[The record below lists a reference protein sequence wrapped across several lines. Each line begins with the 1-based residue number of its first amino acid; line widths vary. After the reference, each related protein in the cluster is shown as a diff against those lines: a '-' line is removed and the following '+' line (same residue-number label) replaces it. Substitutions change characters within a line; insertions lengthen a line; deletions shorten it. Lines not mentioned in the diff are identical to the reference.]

1 MRFLAAARRIALP
14 AGRKVSLLGPAPAP
28 MQRRG
33 DRYRAQLL
41 LQAATPSPLQAF
53 LADLIAQIEELPES
67 RKVRWSVDVDP
78 LELF

>member
-1 MRFLAAARRIALP
+1 
-14 AGRKVSLLGPAPAP
+14 

-41 LQAATPSPLQAF
+41 LQAETPSQLQAF
-53 LADLIAQIEELPES
+53 LAPWVVQLDELPES